1 MAQEEVPQS
10 AESGTEEQSSTPKWD
25 SFDGEMYPFLSVKE
39 EQKREGF
46 RVQFL
51 LDKPRKETPNNFDA
65 KETDFWFD
73 VVYDGDLYTW
83 TISQKS
89 LVMELQKHKPLKN
102 KVFDV
107 RLIPVDAEFKKQFP
121 KYKGK
126 DRYDLKYIE
135 TKKPEL
141 KKAVQEGFE
150 KAWRKKMRQA
160 YSNFKLSVS

>member
-1 MAQEEVPQS
+1 MAQNEENQAETGTQS
-10 AESGTEEQSSTPKWD
+10 AASATPVWD
-25 SFDGEMYPFLSVKE
+25 GYGGEMYPFLSVKE

-51 LDKPRKETPNNFDA
+51 LDKPRKETPNNFNPQD
-65 KETDFWFD
+65 TDFWFD
-73 VVYDGDLYTW
+73 VVHEGVLYTW

-89 LVMELQKHKPLKN
+89 LVMELKKHKPLKN

-107 RLIPVDAEFKKQFP
+107 KLVPVDEEFKKLFP

-135 TKKPEL
+135 TKEPEI
-141 KKAVQEGFE
+141 KE
-150 KAWRKKMRQA
+150 KESSATSADNKDDPV
-160 YSNFKLSVS
+160 SVVDIEDVK